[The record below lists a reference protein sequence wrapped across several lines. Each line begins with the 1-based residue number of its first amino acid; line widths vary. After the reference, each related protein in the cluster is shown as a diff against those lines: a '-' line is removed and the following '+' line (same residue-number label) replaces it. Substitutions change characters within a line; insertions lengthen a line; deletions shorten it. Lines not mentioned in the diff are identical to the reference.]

1 MALVRWNPFSELER
15 VQREMNR
22 LFADTADRF
31 TGSEAPSL
39 ARWTPAVD
47 IFEEDDRIVLTA
59 ELPGLRRE
67 DVRVDVEDRTMTISG
82 ERKLEN
88 DTRQENYSRIE
99 RVYGQF
105 SRSFTLPQTVDAEK
119 ISAEMHEGV
128 LRVIMLKREESKPR
142 QIEVKVS

>member
-22 LFADTADRF
+22 LFANTADRF
-31 TGSEAPSL
+31 PGGEAPSL

-47 IFEEDDRIVLTA
+47 IFEEEDRIVLTA

-82 ERKLEN
+82 ERQLEN
-88 DTRQENYSRIE
+88 EAQQEHYSRIE

-119 ISAEMHEGV
+119 ISAEMHDGV